1 MSLLDRVISI
11 LSPEAGLRRALARH
25 ALEAVRGYEGAK
37 QSRRTR
43 GWRPGKQ
50 GPNTEVA
57 GARDTLRDRS
67 RDLVRSNP
75 WAANAVTKLVDYQ
88 IGTGIRPRSRTGN
101 KAMDK
106 RVNKAFA
113 EWAAKCDVAG
123 EQDFWAIQAS
133 IARSRIEAGEGLAL
147 LVSPTAAEMRSAG
160 LKVPLQLQ
168 MVEPDQLA
176 GNWPV
181 QASASGNHVVDGVEV
196 TAQMRRV
203 AYHLYAEHP
212 GEMIYPS
219 VLKRAEPIPADRVL
233 HVYRADRVGQLR
245 GVPDMAAG
253 LMRLRMLDELED
265 AVIEQAKVAALL
277 AAFTVSAGGA
287 GLGPMAAARDAETGE
302 RRRTM
307 APGMI
312 HALAPG
318 EDVKFN
324 SPPSAGGVPEHLR
337 HQLRAF
343 ASVMDLPYDLLT
355 GDLTQANYSS
365 LRAGRL
371 AFKRRLE
378 VIQWQLLIPK
388 LCQPI
393 WDAWTQAAIMAGAL
407 PERQGGYPCEWGPPR
422 FELLDPLAEAKGI
435 EKEIRLGLKTE
446 PQAISEAGWDPD
458 EQIEEIAAWNA
469 RKDAAGIVTDS
480 DPRKVAGNGQVQSL
494 PAVTAADEVAAA
506 DVDASASSADA
517 RAAEFAALAQGMAD
531 AMRAAPPPVVNVSVE
546 APQVRAGDVKVDVH
560 AHIPRRG
567 VVQKTVTGYDAE
579 GRIIG
584 MSEVETDEQ
593 G

>member
-1 MSLLDRVISI
+1 MNLLDRAISI
-11 LSPEAGLRRALARH
+11 FSPEAGLRRALARQT
-25 ALEAVRGYEGAK
+25 LDAVRGYEGAK
-37 QSRRTR
+37 NTRRTK
-43 GWRPGKQ
+43 GWRPGRE

-57 GARDTLRDRS
+57 RARTTLRDRS

-75 WAANAVTKLVDYQ
+75 WAADAVTKLVDYQ
-88 IGTGIRPRSRTGN
+88 IGTGIRPRARTGN
-101 KAMDK
+101 KALDK

-113 EWAAKCDVAG
+113 EWAAKCDVTG
-123 EQDFWAIQAS
+123 ELDFWNVQAA

-147 LVSPTAAEMRSAG
+147 LVKPTAAEMRQAG

-168 MVEPDQLA
+168 LVEPDLLA

-181 QASASGNHVVDGVEV
+181 QASAPGNRVLDGVEI
-196 TAQMRRV
+196 TPQMRRV

-219 VLKRAEPIPADRVL
+219 VLQRTEPVPAERVL
-233 HVYRADRVGQLR
+233 HIYRADRVGQLR

-277 AAFTVSAGGA
+277 AAFTVSQGGA
-287 GLGPMAAARDAETGE
+287 GMGPMAAAKDGETGE

-307 APGMI
+307 SPGMI

-324 SPPSAGGVPEHLR
+324 APPSAGGVPEHLR

-343 ASVMDLPYDLLT
+343 AAVMGLPYDLLT

-378 VIQWQLLIPK
+378 VLQWMLLIPK

-393 WDAWTQAAIMAGAL
+393 WDAWVQAAIMAGVL
-407 PERQGGYPCEWGPPR
+407 PERAGGYPCEWGPPR

-458 EQIEEIAAWNA
+458 EQLDEITAWNA
-469 RKDAAGIVTDS
+469 RKDAVGIVTDS

-494 PAVTAADEVAAA
+494 PADPAAA
-506 DVDASASSADA
+506 DTTAS
-517 RAAEFAALAQGMAD
+517 
-531 AMRAAPPPVVNVSVE
+531 
-546 APQVRAGDVKVDVH
+546 
-560 AHIPRRG
+560 
-567 VVQKTVTGYDAE
+567 TGA
-579 GRIIG
+579 
-584 MSEVETDEQ
+584 
-593 G
+593 

>member
-1 MSLLDRVISI
+1 MSILDRAIA
-11 LSPEAGLRRALARH
+11 LFSPEAGLRRALARQT
-25 ALEAVRGYEGAK
+25 LDGVRGYEGAK
-37 QSRRTR
+37 SSRRTR
-43 GWRPGKQ
+43 GWQPGKQ

-57 GARDTLRDRS
+57 RGRNTLRDRS
-67 RDLVRSNP
+67 RDLVRNNP

-147 LVSPTAAEMRSAG
+147 LVSPTATEMRAAG
-160 LKVPLQLQ
+160 LKVPLQIQ
-168 MVEPDQLA
+168 MVEPDLLA
-176 GNWPV
+176 GDWPV
-181 QASASGNHVVDGVEV
+181 QASAQGNRVVDGVEV
-196 TAQMRRV
+196 TPQMRRV

-219 VLKRAEPIPADRVL
+219 VLKRSEPVPAERVL
-233 HVYRADRVGQLR
+233 HIYRADRVNQLR

-253 LMRLRMLDELED
+253 LMRLRMLDEMED

-277 AAFTVSAGGA
+277 AAFTVSAGGGA
-287 GLGPMAAARDAETGE
+287 MGPLSGTKDAETGE

-343 ASVMDLPYDLLT
+343 ATVMDLPYDLLT

-378 VIQWQLLIPK
+378 VIQWRLLIPK

-393 WDAWTQAAIMAGAL
+393 WDAWVRAAIVAGVL
-407 PERQGGYPCEWGPPR
+407 PDRAGGYPCEWGPPR

-435 EKEIRLGLKTE
+435 EKEIRLSLKTE
-446 PQAISEAGWDPD
+446 QQAISEAGWDPD
-458 EQIEEIAAWNA
+458 EQLEEIAAWNA
-469 RKDAAGIVTDS
+469 RKDALGIVTDS

-494 PAVTAADEVAAA
+494 PADPAAA
-506 DVDASASSADA
+506 EAAS
-517 RAAEFAALAQGMAD
+517 
-531 AMRAAPPPVVNVSVE
+531 
-546 APQVRAGDVKVDVH
+546 
-560 AHIPRRG
+560 
-567 VVQKTVTGYDAE
+567 TGA
-579 GRIIG
+579 
-584 MSEVETDEQ
+584 
-593 G
+593 

>member
-1 MSLLDRVISI
+1 MNLLDRAISI
-11 LSPEAGLRRALARH
+11 FAPEAGLRRALARQT
-25 ALEAVRGYEGAK
+25 LDAVRGYEGAK
-37 QSRRTR
+37 QTRRTR
-43 GWRPGKQ
+43 GWRTGKE
-50 GPNTEVA
+50 GPNTEVSR
-57 GARDTLRDRS
+57 ARGTLRDRS
-67 RDLVRSNP
+67 RDLVRNNP

-88 IGTGIRPRSRTGN
+88 IGTGIRPRSRTGS
-101 KAMDK
+101 KTVDK

-113 EWAAKCDVAG
+113 EWAARCDVAG

-133 IARSRIEAGEGLAL
+133 LARSRIEAGEGLAL
-147 LVSPTAAEMRSAG
+147 LVTPTAAEMRQAR
-160 LKVPLQLQ
+160 LAVPLQIQ
-168 MVEPDQLA
+168 MVEPDLLA
-176 GNWPV
+176 GTWPV
-181 QASASGNHVVDGVEV
+181 KPSAPGNRVVDGVEV
-196 TAQMRRV
+196 TPQMRRV
-203 AYHLYAEHP
+203 AYHLYTDHP
-212 GEMIYPS
+212 GEMLYPS
-219 VLKRAEPIPADRVL
+219 VSRQLQFVPAERVL
-233 HVYRADRVGQLR
+233 HVYRADRVNQLR

-277 AAFTVSAGGA
+277 AAFTISAGGA
-287 GLGPMAAARDAETGE
+287 TLGPLAGAKDGETGE

-324 SPPSAGGVPEHLR
+324 SPPAAGGVPEHVR

-343 ASVMDLPYDLLT
+343 ATVMDLPYDLLT

-393 WDAWTQAAIMAGAL
+393 WDAWVRAAIVAGVL

-458 EQIEEIAAWNA
+458 EQIEETAAWNA
-469 RKDAAGIVTDS
+469 RKDALGLVTDS

-494 PAVTAADEVAAA
+494 PVDPAAA
-506 DVDASASSADA
+506 DPAS
-517 RAAEFAALAQGMAD
+517 
-531 AMRAAPPPVVNVSVE
+531 
-546 APQVRAGDVKVDVH
+546 
-560 AHIPRRG
+560 
-567 VVQKTVTGYDAE
+567 TGA
-579 GRIIG
+579 
-584 MSEVETDEQ
+584 
-593 G
+593 

>member
-1 MSLLDRVISI
+1 MRVLDRLIG
-11 LSPEAGLRRALARH
+11 LFSPEAEFNRTMARMKLDQVRA
-25 ALEAVRGYEGAK
+25 YEGAK
-37 QSRRTR
+37 NTRRTR
-43 GWRPGKQ
+43 GWRAGKE
-50 GPNTEVA
+50 GPNTEVSR
-57 GARDTLRDRS
+57 ARATLRDRS
-67 RDLVRSNP
+67 RDLVRNNP
-75 WAANAVTKLVDYQ
+75 WAADAVTKLVDYQ

-101 KAMDK
+101 KTLDK

-123 EQDFWAIQAS
+123 EMDFWNVQAA

-147 LVSPTAAEMRSAG
+147 LVRPNAAEMRAAG
-160 LKVPLQLQ
+160 LRVPLQLQ
-168 MVEPDQLA
+168 LVESDMLA
-176 GNWPV
+176 GTWPV
-181 QASASGNHVVDGVEV
+181 KPSAPGNRVVDGVEV
-196 TAQMRRV
+196 TPQMRRV
-203 AYHLYAEHP
+203 AYHLYTDHP
-212 GEMIYPS
+212 GEMLYPS
-219 VLKRAEPIPADRVL
+219 ASRRLEFVPAERVL
-233 HVYRADRVGQLR
+233 HIYRADRVNQLR

-277 AAFTVSAGGA
+277 AAFTVSPGGA
-287 GLGPMAAARDAETGE
+287 TMGPLGGAKDGETGE

-324 SPPSAGGVPEHLR
+324 SPPNAGGVPEHLR

-343 ASVMDLPYDLLT
+343 AAVMGLPYDLLT
-355 GDLTQANYSS
+355 GDLSQANYSS

-378 VIQWQLLIPK
+378 VLQWMLLIPK
-388 LCQPI
+388 LCQPV
-393 WDAWTQAAIMAGAL
+393 WDAWVQAAIAAGVL

-494 PAVTAADEVAAA
+494 PADPAAA
-506 DVDASASSADA
+506 DPAST
-517 RAAEFAALAQGMAD
+517 
-531 AMRAAPPPVVNVSVE
+531 
-546 APQVRAGDVKVDVH
+546 
-560 AHIPRRG
+560 G
-567 VVQKTVTGYDAE
+567 V
-579 GRIIG
+579 
-584 MSEVETDEQ
+584 
-593 G
+593 